1 MKGSKLAIIL
11 LLLLLL
17 ELIYPKIY
25 IFCSVLS
32 LFSLF
37 FFLLLFFI
45 LFFLCGIVVVMVV
58 MMVINDD
65 DGSVGVI
72 LFFFV
77 NISGD
82 LGERIYNE
90 KRNKKSLLIKKTY

>member
-37 FFLLLFFI
+37 FFLTPFFYFV
-45 LFFLCGIVVVMVV
+45 FFVWDCSG
-58 MMVINDD
+58 DGSD
-65 DGSVGVI
+65 DG
-72 LFFFV
+72 
-77 NISGD
+77 D
-82 LGERIYNE
+82 
-90 KRNKKSLLIKKTY
+90 K